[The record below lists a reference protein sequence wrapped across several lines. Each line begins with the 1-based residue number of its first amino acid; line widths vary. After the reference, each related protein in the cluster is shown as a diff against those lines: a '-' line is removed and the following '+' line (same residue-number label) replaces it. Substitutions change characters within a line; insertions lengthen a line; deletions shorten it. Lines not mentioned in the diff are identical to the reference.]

1 MIRMK
6 RIVEAGL
13 SVVIVMLIVFAIT
26 WILGSDIVSGL
37 IGAFGGMIGGV
48 LGGTY
53 TQRYQDERFGQI
65 MNKSAGIVFVFLI
78 ITLPVA
84 AAAIV
89 SLEMFTL
96 ALVAGLI
103 FMVWMSSLAIFYLSL
118 LYYYRK

>member
-1 MIRMK
+1 M
-6 RIVEAGL
+6 
-13 SVVIVMLIVFAIT
+13 VIVMLTVFAIA
-26 WILGSDIVSGL
+26 WILDLSIVSGFT
-37 IGAFGGMIGGV
+37 GAFGGMVGGV

-78 ITLPVA
+78 VTLPLA

-89 SLEMFTL
+89 TLETFTL
-96 ALVAGLI
+96 ALAAGLV
-103 FMVWMSSLAIFYLSL
+103 FTVWVSSIAIFYLSL

>member
-1 MIRMK
+1 MK